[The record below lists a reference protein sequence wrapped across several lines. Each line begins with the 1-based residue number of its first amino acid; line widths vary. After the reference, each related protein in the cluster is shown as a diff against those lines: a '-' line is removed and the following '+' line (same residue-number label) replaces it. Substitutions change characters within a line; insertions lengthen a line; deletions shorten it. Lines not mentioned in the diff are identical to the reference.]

1 MSELINLDLFN
12 LTNDMLNSSTNRTHS
27 SEISEM
33 ILRNIIIACSYSLI
47 VIVSLC
53 GNILVCK
60 TIWTK
65 SRHNS
70 TNLLIANLALSD
82 ILMTIFNIPFTVIDI
97 LLSDWIFG
105 KIFCIVVP
113 FIQANC
119 VYVSSFTML
128 IIAINR
134 WRSIYETPYRPRIR
148 ANGRIFTKLSIVIS
162 LIWIIAA
169 IHSIPHTIFNQVI
182 ILETPHKGIIR
193 RCKTIAPEIM
203 PKLQLWTTLIT
214 FMTQYLIPLGKCKHQ
229 ISLQI

>member
-1 MSELINLDLFN
+1 MTEFINSGPFN
-12 LTNDMLNSSTNRTHS
+12 LTNDVLNTSTNGTHS
-27 SEISEM
+27 SEISDM
-33 ILRNIIIACSYSLI
+33 IIRNIIIACSYSLI

-82 ILMTIFNIPFTVIDI
+82 ILMTIFNIPFTVVDI

-105 KIFCIVVP
+105 QIFCIVVP

-134 WRSIYETPYRPRIR
+134 WRSIYEAPYRPRIR
-148 ANGRIFTKLSIVIS
+148 ATGGIFTKLSIVIA

-182 ILETPHKGIIR
+182 TLETVHKGIIR
-193 RCKTIAPEIM
+193 RCRTIAPEIM
-203 PKLQLWTTLIT
+203 PKLQLWTTIIT
-214 FMTQYLIPLGKCKHQ
+214 FMTQYLIPLSKCKHV
-229 ISLQI
+229 